1 MGSVSEVSY
10 LTSLIAGG
18 VAGIAVD
25 TTLFPLDTTRTRLQS
40 PQGFLKAGGFRGLYN
55 GIGPAF
61 LGSAPTAALF
71 FCSYETTKNKLNS
84 LFGHESQTLVHMIA
98 AINAE
103 VVSCLVKVPT
113 EVLKQRQQVGLYSRL
128 FEACSIIYRTEGLTG
143 FYRGL
148 GSTIVREI
156 PFSVIQFP
164 LWEIFKQKVS
174 SSKGEAITVKE
185 KALCGA
191 IAGGIAAGLTTPIDV
206 MKTRIMLTQR
216 STYQQKLHN
225 VLMDI
230 YMTKG
235 IKGLFAG
242 IIPRVLWITL
252 GGGVF
257 FGSYELFV
265 DLCNTAF
272 KKT

>member
-10 LTSLIAGG
+10 LTSLIKLFSKAGG

-61 LGSAPTAALF
+61 LGSAPT
-71 FCSYETTKNKLNS
+71 
-84 LFGHESQTLVHMIA
+84 
-98 AINAE
+98 
-103 VVSCLVKVPT
+103 VKVPT